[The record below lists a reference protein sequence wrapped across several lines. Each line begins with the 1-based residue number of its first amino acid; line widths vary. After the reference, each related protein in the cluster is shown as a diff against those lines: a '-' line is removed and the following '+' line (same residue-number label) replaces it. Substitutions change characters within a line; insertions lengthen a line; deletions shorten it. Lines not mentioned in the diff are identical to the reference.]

1 MNVLTANSG
10 MNWPLQSGHD
20 PPQPRPELVVVTV
33 TPITSTRNMPS
44 VVMTERM
51 RTNRRE
57 KMRSSLSRTVDAL
70 DVLDAGGVE
79 GEDAGSDMARR
90 PR

>member
-1 MNVLTANSG
+1 
-10 MNWPLQSGHD
+10 
-20 PPQPRPELVVVTV
+20 LVVVTV

-51 RTNRRE
+51 RMNRRE
-57 KMRSSLSRTVDAL
+57 KMRSSVSRALDAL
-70 DVLDAGGVE
+70 DGLDAGDVE

-90 PR
+90 P